1 MTSAEWIEAARIRL
15 EAATVLLENNY
26 PADALT
32 RAYFAVF
39 SAGKALLHNRGL
51 TAKTHRGTH
60 TLIHKHLRENV
71 DTALLRSLQEERED
85 CDYRLLRPSTSK
97 VNRRLEQTQS
107 FIEAAEE
114 TRSSE
119 EDDESLG

>member
-1 MTSAEWIEAARIRL
+1 MTSAEWIEAARIRR
-15 EAATVLLENNY
+15 EAATVLLENDY

-39 SAGKALLHNRGL
+39 SAGKALLLNRGL
-51 TAKTHRGTH
+51 SSKTHRGTH
-60 TLIHKHLRENV
+60 TLIHKHLREDV

-85 CDYRLLRPSTSK
+85 CDYRLLQPSSSK
-97 VNRRLEQTQS
+97 VKRRLQQVQS

-114 TRSSE
+114 VQTS
-119 EDDESLG
+119 DENGSPG

>member
-15 EAATVLLENNY
+15 EAATVLIENNY
-26 PADALT
+26 PADALA
-32 RAYFAVF
+32 RAYFSVF

-60 TLIHKHLRENV
+60 TLIHKHLRDDV
-71 DTALLRSLQEERED
+71 DTVLLRALQEERED
-85 CDYRLLRPSTSK
+85 CDDRLLHPSTSN
-97 VNRRLEQTQS
+97 VTRRLKQTQS

-114 TRSSE
+114 ATSSDG
-119 EDDESLG
+119 DDESLR

>member
-1 MTSAEWIEAARIRL
+1 MTSAEWIEAAQIRG
-15 EAATVLLENNY
+15 EAATVLLENDY

-39 SAGKALLHNRGL
+39 SAGKALLLHRGL
-51 TAKTHRGTH
+51 SSKTHRGTH
-60 TLIHKHLRENV
+60 TLIHKHLREDV

-85 CDYRLLRPSTSK
+85 CDYRLLQPSSSK
-97 VNRRLEQTQS
+97 VKRRLQQVQS

-114 TRSSE
+114 VQSS
-119 EDDESLG
+119 DENGSPG